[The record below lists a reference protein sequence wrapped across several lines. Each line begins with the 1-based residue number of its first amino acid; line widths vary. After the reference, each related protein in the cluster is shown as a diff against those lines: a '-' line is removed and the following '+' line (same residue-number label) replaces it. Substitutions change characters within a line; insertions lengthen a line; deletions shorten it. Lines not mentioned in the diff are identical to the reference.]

1 MRQELI
7 FPIETESE
15 EMEML
20 ISVKSPLEQASKRI
34 VPVVVCGAVVAV
46 AAVVVT
52 ALAVKK
58 VTSK

>member
-1 MRQELI
+1 
-7 FPIETESE
+7 
-15 EMEML
+15 MEML